1 MKKKKDEREKLADV
15 KLIQKEAENKR
26 HSLDVNNN
34 ISNYLDAVK
43 QRLMKIHVRRPP
55 TTTPD

>member
-1 MKKKKDEREKLADV
+1 MNKKKDEREKLADV
-15 KLIQKEAENKR
+15 KLIQKDAENKM

-34 ISNYLDAVK
+34 ILNYLDAVK
-43 QRLMKIHVRRPP
+43 QRMMKIHVRRHP

>member
-1 MKKKKDEREKLADV
+1 MKKKKEERDILADV
-15 KLIQKEAENKR
+15 KLNQLDAENKR

-34 ISNYLDAVK
+34 ISNYLDDVK
-43 QRLMKIHVRRPP
+43 QRLMKIYVRRHP